1 MPSVRTYRRTVAGGI
16 LLLLVLTIVDLA
28 IGRVPLR
35 PGDPLF
41 TQLLLELRLPRVLTA
56 MLAGAALALAGAQM
70 QALFRNPLADPH
82 IMGVSAGAG
91 LGAALATLALAGAG
105 GTLLGGLTI
114 PAAAFLGA
122 VLTSLAILAA
132 SSRLRSGGTLL
143 VFGIL
148 LGFILSAVT
157 SILEYS
163 ANEESLKVFYIWSA
177 GSFAGRR
184 LVEIAVMGGALLVGL
199 ALALYGAKGL
209 DLILFGEEYA
219 TLAGASVRRIRAR
232 AMLSA
237 CLLTGVV
244 TAFCGPLGFVG
255 IVAPHIVR
263 WLTGTSRHAR
273 VLPLCMV
280 SGAVLTLVADL
291 IAQLTPVPLPVGSTL
306 ALVGIPLILYI
317 LLPGRRGQ
325 IRL

>member
-1 MPSVRTYRRTVAGGI
+1 M
-16 LLLLVLTIVDLA
+16 
-28 IGRVPLR
+28 
-35 PGDPLF
+35 
-41 TQLLLELRLPRVLTA
+41 
-56 MLAGAALALAGAQM
+56 
-70 QALFRNPLADPH
+70 
-82 IMGVSAGAG
+82 
-91 LGAALATLALAGAG
+91 
-105 GTLLGGLTI
+105 
-114 PAAAFLGA
+114 
-122 VLTSLAILAA
+122 AILAA